1 MRVNKDSIS
10 QRNWNHHSREA
21 WCSFPLGIQ
30 QSKQDRWNLLKIKS
44 QIEASNHYAVCYRPC
59 AIKNYFI
66 SKYCAFKWAKQILEE
81 EQWQNNVHLWD
92 NYKIKRKKGQWTTSA
107 QSIRALL
114 IKTNLYQAGLLLLQ
128 TLVEDL
134 CRLVYLEIF
143 FLLITMPNMKPLI
156 QREQWAN
163 VWERCK
169 HFPQPMHVFN
179 MSKVFRVILSPS
191 SFCVIDYCL
200 STWSSLKNYLYKRKK
215 SLAHKKELYITTW
228 IFRITSINI
237 TNIHSVSFKY
247 SMYLCKEQKL
257 ALPQSNILI
266 KNAL

>member
-128 TLVEDL
+128 TLVEDRSFAVTSTNL
-134 CRLVYLEIF
+134 SLYSGMHYVCD
-143 FLLITMPNMKPLI
+143 MKCIAL
-156 QREQWAN
+156 
-163 VWERCK
+163 
-169 HFPQPMHVFN
+169 
-179 MSKVFRVILSPS
+179 SVILSLEES
-191 SFCVIDYCL
+191 EVKGEC
-200 STWSSLKNYLYKRKK
+200 
-215 SLAHKKELYITTW
+215 
-228 IFRITSINI
+228 
-237 TNIHSVSFKY
+237 
-247 SMYLCKEQKL
+247 
-257 ALPQSNILI
+257 
-266 KNAL
+266 